1 MGKNYKGGNK
11 QKSCANK
18 ADRDDCQQ
26 LRVVE
31 NPDEKY
37 AIVTKVLGAGMF
49 QVTYLKDEPEQLH
62 QLENKKQDQCE
73 SESDSLCQLSDFD
86 LLKTSIAH
94 IRGNMRG
101 KHKRN
106 NFVALHSII
115 LIQLRSFETNAKNSD
130 IIHIYNHNQTH
141 LLPIQNY
148 ITHIITPND
157 DSIKI

>member
-18 ADRDDCQQ
+18 ADRDDNQQ

-37 AIVTKVLGAGMF
+37 AVVTKVLGAGMF
-49 QVTYLKDEPEQLH
+49 QVTYLKDDT
-62 QLENKKQDQCE
+62 LENHIDVDVDE
-73 SESDSLCQLSDFD
+73 SIPHDDI
-86 LLKTSIAH
+86 LKISIAH
-94 IRGNMRG
+94 IRGNMKG

-106 NFVALHSII
+106 HFVALHSII

-148 ITHIITPND
+148 LNIILHT
-157 DSIKI
+157 